1 MPGPSPFREYWRDA
15 LRAHY
20 LHVVRTGD
28 RRTESTL
35 RGLLRDQLGFS
46 EAELQ
51 ALYIQ
56 ATMHVDQ
63 VGADFVPDEAF
74 IRALEAEAHALIQ
87 TEPPPV
93 TPETIAAIAEQM
105 DARRAEPDH
114 EPADL
119 RPARPADDRP
129 DEPDPPAEPTQLSL
143 F

>member
-1 MPGPSPFREYWRDA
+1 MPGPSPFREHWRAA

-28 RRTESTL
+28 KLTESTL
-35 RGLLRDQLGFS
+35 RGLLLNQLGFS

-56 ATMHVDQ
+56 GTMHVDR

-74 IRALEAEAHALIQ
+74 IRGLEAEAHALIQ
-87 TEPPPV
+87 TEPPPIPSEV
-93 TPETIAAIAEQM
+93 IAAVAEQM
-105 DARRAEPDH
+105 DAHRAESDP
-114 EPADL
+114 EAADL
-119 RPARPADDRP
+119 HPVVPADDRP
-129 DEPDPPAEPTQLSL
+129 DEPDPPAQLTQLSL